1 LSGLPNELD
10 FALKVST
17 ILINS
22 NRFDWTS
29 DSKFINLLLESSKY
43 YCCICH
49 EEDNEINLDNGVD
62 DYESDQQNE
71 TCDCYQRFWY
81 QCCTNEQVLELV
93 FGPRNLNIQEI
104 PPQLFSKVRERVRL
118 IADIIRNLSFTFDSQ
133 NSDNATIMSSVLG
146 SGTTIMLKF
155 LLLLMMSE
163 DQNFNNIALDV
174 LSNIAPA
181 TAFPHEDS
189 DYNLIQQYIHRHCIQ
204 VAMTSNNVHCA
215 SRSLEIVSR
224 LLSSNCEELNSTL
237 ESYLTEYEVN
247 FSITYLNSFFKF
259 LLYIQLIK
267 YCVIASEITAQKRGL

>member
-1 LSGLPNELD
+1 LFCSLLSGLPNELD

-49 EEDNEINLDNGVD
+49 EEDNEINLDNGLNGVD
-62 DYESDQQNE
+62 DCESDINAISNSDEQNE

-93 FGPRNLNIQEI
+93 FGPRNLNLQEI
-104 PPQLFSKVRERVRL
+104 PPQLFSKVRERVGL

-133 NSDNATIMSSVLG
+133 NSENASIMSSVSG

-155 LLLLMMSE
+155 LLLLMMSD
-163 DQNFNNIALDV
+163 DQNFNNIALDI

-204 VAMTSNNVHCA
+204 IAMTSNNIHCT
-215 SRSLEIVSR
+215 SRCLEIVSR
-224 LLSSNCEELNSTL
+224 LLSSNCEELNCTL
-237 ESYLTEYEVN
+237 ESHLIEYEVN
-247 FSITYLNSFFKF
+247 YLMTFFK
-259 LLYIQLIK
+259 LI
-267 YCVIASEITAQKRGL
+267 